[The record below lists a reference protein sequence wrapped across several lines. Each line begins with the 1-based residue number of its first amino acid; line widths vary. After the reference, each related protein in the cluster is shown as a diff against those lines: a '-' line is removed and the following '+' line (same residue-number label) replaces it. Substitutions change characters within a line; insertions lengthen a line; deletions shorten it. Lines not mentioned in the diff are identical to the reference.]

1 MAATT
6 TKATFTL
13 DEAAMSSLEDAA
25 TRLAMPKSAVV
36 REAILEFHA
45 RIGRL
50 SERERINM
58 LRAFDELV
66 PQIPIR
72 SPESVDDE
80 LAELRRSRK
89 AGGRRHRS

>member
-6 TKATFTL
+6 KVTFTL
-13 DEAAMSSLEDAA
+13 DEPALKSLQDAA
-25 TRLAMPKSAVV
+25 ERLSRSKSEVV

-45 RIGRL
+45 RIDRL
-50 SERERINM
+50 SERDRIKM

-66 PQIPIR
+66 PQIPLR
-72 SPESVDDE
+72 DPESVDRE